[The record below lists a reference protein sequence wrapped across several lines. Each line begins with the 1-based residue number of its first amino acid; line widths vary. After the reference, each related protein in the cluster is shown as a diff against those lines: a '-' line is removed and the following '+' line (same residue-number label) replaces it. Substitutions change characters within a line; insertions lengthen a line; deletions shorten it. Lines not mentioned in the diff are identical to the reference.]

1 MAHDGPKDWNAD
13 ALEAIQQAK
22 TVWAEQFARKPPRQ
36 AATTSGIEL
45 DPLYTPADLPDFAY
59 LHDLGM
65 PADYPYTRGIYNS
78 MYRGRLWTMRMYTGF
93 GTAEDTNARYR
104 LLLKEGATGL
114 SAALDLPTQLGYDPD
129 ASIAAGEVGRVGVA
143 LSTAKDMEDLFDG
156 IPLDQVS
163 TNFTVNATAPMI
175 LAQYIVAGEQQGVH
189 PTQLNG
195 TLQNDILKEYAARGT
210 WIFPP
215 VPSLRLMA
223 DVIEYC
229 ATHVPKFN
237 PISISSSHLS
247 EAGASVLQAIGYTFA
262 NAVTYVQVV
271 AGRGIEIDAFAP
283 RLSFNLGT
291 PSVNFFERVCA
302 LRAARRL
309 WARIMR
315 ERFGAKDPRS
325 WMLRFYSGVGGSM
338 LTREEPLNNIV
349 RTAYEAMATVLGGAQ
364 AVHVAAFDEAYAIP
378 TEESQRVALRTQ
390 QILAY
395 ETGVADVIDPLA
407 GSYFV
412 EWLTARSEQELE
424 NIIHDL
430 EQRGGM
436 VKVIESGYLQQ
447 QIAQRAL
454 QVQQAIE
461 RGAQVVVGVN
471 KFRMEESEAHEI
483 ELHQNDPATE
493 KRQIERVQQ
502 VRRARDGCRVRE
514 TLARLRTAAQGA
526 ENLMPAIIEAT
537 RAYAT
542 VGEISQVLRD
552 VFGEFHEPVTL

>member
-1 MAHDGPKDWNAD
+1 MAQAGQQDWHEA
-13 ALEAIQQAK
+13 ALRGIRQAK
-22 TVWAEQFARKPPRQ
+22 AAWAEPLARTPLRQ

-59 LHDLGM
+59 LRDLGM
-65 PADYPYTRGIYNS
+65 PGEYPYTRGIYPS
-78 MYRGRLWTMRMYTGF
+78 MYRGRLWTMRMYSGF
-93 GTAEDTNARYR
+93 GTAADTNARYK

-129 ASIAAGEVGRVGVA
+129 APIAAGEVGRVGVA

-175 LAQYIVAGEQQGVH
+175 LAQYIVAGEKQGV
-189 PTQLNG
+189 PPKKLNG

-215 VPSLRLMA
+215 GPSLRLTA
-223 DVIEYC
+223 DVIQYC
-229 ATHVPKFN
+229 AEYVPKFN

-262 NAVTYVQVV
+262 NAVTYVQLV
-271 AGRGIEIDAFAP
+271 AARGIDIDDFAP

-291 PSVNFFERVCA
+291 PCVNFFERVCA

-309 WARIMR
+309 WAKIMR
-315 ERFGAKDPRS
+315 EHFGAKDPRS
-325 WMLRFYSGVGGSM
+325 WTLRFYSGIGGSM

-349 RTAYEAMATVLGGAQ
+349 RTAYEALATALGGAQ
-364 AVHVAAFDEAYAIP
+364 ALHVAAFDEAYAIP
-378 TEESQRVALRTQ
+378 TEESQRVALRIQ

-407 GSYFV
+407 GSYLV
-412 EWLTARSEQELE
+412 EWLTTRSEQELE
-424 NIIHDL
+424 KIMRDL
-430 EQRGGM
+430 EHRGGM

-454 QVQQAIE
+454 QAQRAIE
-461 RGAQVVVGVN
+461 RGAQVIVGMN
-471 KFRMEESEAHEI
+471 KFRMETEEAREI
-483 ELHQNDPATE
+483 EPHQNDPATE

-502 VRRARDGCRVRE
+502 VRKERDTRRVQE
-514 TLARLRTAAQGA
+514 TLVHLRQVAQGT
-526 ENLMPAIIEAT
+526 ENLLPPIIEAT

-542 VGEISQVLRD
+542 IGEITQVLREI
-552 VFGEFHEPVTL
+552 FGEFREPVTL

>member
-1 MAHDGPKDWNAD
+1 MTHNGQKDWSEAT
-13 ALEAIQQAK
+13 LEAIRQAK
-22 TVWAEQFARKPPRQ
+22 EAWAAQIGRKPLRR

-45 DPLYTPADLPDFAY
+45 DPLYTPADVPDLAY

-65 PADYPYTRGIYNS
+65 PGEYPYTRGIYPS
-78 MYRGRLWTMRMYTGF
+78 MYRGRPWTMRMYTGF
-93 GTAEDTNARYR
+93 GTAEDTNARYK

-114 SAALDLPTQLGYDPD
+114 SAALDLPTQLGHDPD
-129 ASIAAGEVGRVGVA
+129 AALAAGEVGRVGVA

-163 TNFTVNATAPMI
+163 TNFTINATAPMI
-175 LAQYIVAGEQQGVH
+175 LAQYVVAGEKQGV
-189 PTQLNG
+189 PPEKLNG

-215 VPSLRLMA
+215 GPSLRLTA
-223 DVIEYC
+223 DIIEYC
-229 ATHVPKFN
+229 ATQVPKFN
-237 PISISSSHLS
+237 PISISSAHLS

-262 NAVTYVQVV
+262 NAITYVQMV
-271 AGRGIEIDAFAP
+271 AARGIGVDDFAP

-302 LRAARRL
+302 LRGARRL
-309 WARIMR
+309 WAKIMR

-325 WMLRFYSGVGGSM
+325 WTLRFYSGVGGSM

-364 AVHVAAFDEAYAIP
+364 AIHVAAFDEAYAIP
-378 TEESQRVALRTQ
+378 TEESQRVALRIQ

-395 ETGVADVIDPLA
+395 ETGIADVIDPLA

-412 EWLTARSEQELE
+412 EWLTTRSEQELAK
-424 NIIHDL
+424 IIADL

-436 VKVIESGYLQQ
+436 VQAIESGYLQQ

-454 QVQQAIE
+454 EVQRAIE
-461 RGAQVVVGVN
+461 RGDQVVVGVN
-471 KFRMEESEAHEI
+471 KFRLNAAEAHEI

-493 KRQIERVQQ
+493 RRQIERVHL
-502 VRRARDGCRVRE
+502 VRQERDGALVQQ
-514 TLARLRTAAQGA
+514 TLAHLRTEAQGTV
-526 ENLMPAIIEAT
+526 NLMPAIIEAT

-542 VGEISQVLRD
+542 IGEITQVLRE

>member
-1 MAHDGPKDWNAD
+1 MAPDRPTDWNEA
-13 ALEAIQQAK
+13 ALEAIRQAK
-22 TVWAEQFARKPPRQ
+22 AAWAKQFARKPLRQ
-36 AATTSGIEL
+36 ASTTSGIEL
-45 DPLYTPADLPDFAY
+45 EALYTPADLPDFVY

-65 PADYPYTRGIYNS
+65 PAVYPHTRGIYSS

-93 GTAEDTNARYR
+93 GTAEDTNARYK

-129 ASIAAGEVGRVGVA
+129 ASLATGEVGRVGVA

-175 LAQYIVAGEQQGVH
+175 LAQYIVAGEKQSV
-189 PTQLNG
+189 PPEKLTG

-215 VPSLRLMA
+215 APALRLTA

-262 NAVTYVQVV
+262 NAVTYVQLIS
-271 AGRGIEIDAFAP
+271 GRGIDIDAFAP

-338 LTREEPLNNIV
+338 LTRQEPLNNIV

-378 TEESQRVALRTQ
+378 TEESQRVALRIQ
-390 QILAY
+390 QILAD

-412 EWLTARSEQELE
+412 EWLTTRSEQELE
-424 NIIHDL
+424 KIIHDL

-454 QVQQAIE
+454 QVQKAIE
-461 RGAQVVVGVN
+461 RGEQVVVGVN
-471 KFRMEESEAHEI
+471 KFRMDEQESHEI
-483 ELHQNDPATE
+483 ELHQSDPATE

-502 VRRARDGCRVRE
+502 VRHARDSRRVRD
-514 TLARLRTAAQGA
+514 TLARLHTVAEGT
-526 ENLMPAIIEAT
+526 ENLMPAVIEAT

-542 VGEISQVLRD
+542 VGEITQVLRD